1 MNEILQESNEEFT
14 ADQKVLRQE
23 LNLIEPDSVT
33 YHRGADPELEKSA
46 DEVVSKLLAI
56 DATNERARSMANS
69 SVENLAIEVQKK
81 AVLKSEKLK
90 DPVRKMA
97 IRSEEGGDVANALVN
112 LRVQV
117 ESLDP
122 ARFDFK
128 PGWLTRIMGYL
139 PGIGTPMKRYFSR
152 YESAQ
157 TVINAIV
164 TSLEQGREQLKR
176 DNITLLNDQ
185 NDMCEAT
192 EKLTRAIQLAQL
204 IDSKL
209 EDVLQN
215 EVSVDD
221 PKYNFIQEELIFP
234 LRQRIM
240 DLQQQLAVNQQ
251 GILSMEIIIRNNKEL
266 VRGVNRA
273 LNVTISALRVAVT
286 VALALADQKI
296 VMEKVQ
302 ALSSTT
308 SGLIAN
314 TAQRLKTQG
323 VEIHKAAS
331 STKLDMAA
339 LESAF
344 ADIRTA
350 MQDVSDFRQ
359 KALPEMKRNIETM
372 DRLTAEAEDFI
383 HKKEKARDVES
394 VIPIEID

>member
-1 MNEILQESNEEFT
+1 MNEKFQESKEEYT
-14 ADQKVLRQE
+14 VDQKVIRQE

-33 YHRGADPELEKSA
+33 YNSGTDPELEKNA
-46 DEVVSKLLAI
+46 AEVVCKLLSI
-56 DATNERARSMANS
+56 DATNERERARAHS

-97 IRSEEGGDVANALVN
+97 VRSEEGGDVANALVD

-122 ARFDFK
+122 ARFDFD

-185 NDMCEAT
+185 NDMREAT

-204 IDSKL
+204 IDAKL
-209 EDVLQN
+209 EGVLQN
-215 EVSVDD
+215 DVSVDD
-221 PKYNFIQEELIFP
+221 PKYNFIRDELIFP

-296 VMEKVQ
+296 VLEKVQ

-350 MQDVSDFRQ
+350 MQEVSDFRQ

-383 HKKEKARDVES
+383 QKKEKARDIEP